1 MAWGERWPHGC
12 RTGRPAAQQ
21 MCSIFRR
28 MERKNIIV
36 IGASAGGVE
45 ALRAVLE
52 GLPAGLDAALFV
64 VLHTWPS
71 AKSILASVLQTSCA
85 LPVAE
90 AVDGAP
96 ILMGRISVS
105 RPDMHLLLDKS
116 TMRLTRGPK
125 ENRSRPSVD
134 ALFRSA
140 ALAHSGRVVGVV
152 LTGALDDGTAGMWSI
167 KDRGGTTIVQDP
179 EEAKHASMPSSAIE
193 HVSIDHVLPL
203 RKIGPL
209 ITQLSHEEVTMG
221 DEKPV
226 ASKTLE
232 IETRIAM
239 EGRGLQLG
247 VMDLGPKTAYT
258 CPECHG
264 VLVKLEEGSVPRFRC
279 HTGHAYTISTLLS
292 EVTESI
298 EARLWD
304 ALRGIEEG
312 VMLLNEAA
320 RHLRSSK
327 ADARM
332 PMLLEARAKKEEAR
346 ADLVRAV
353 VLDNAA
359 ISEESVPTP
368 AKPG

>member
-1 MAWGERWPHGC
+1 
-12 RTGRPAAQQ
+12 
-21 MCSIFRR
+21 
-28 MERKNIIV
+28 MERKNIV
-36 IGASAGGVE
+36 VVGASAGGVE
-45 ALRAVLE
+45 ALRGVLA
-52 GLPAGLDAALFV
+52 GLPAQLDAAIFV
-64 VLHTWPS
+64 VLHTWAA
-71 AKSILASVLQTSCA
+71 AKSILASVLQPVCA
-85 LPVAE
+85 LPVSE

-96 ILMGRISVS
+96 IVMGHVFVS
-105 RPDMHLLLDKS
+105 RPDMHLLLEKNA
-116 TMRLTRGPK
+116 MRLTRGPK
-125 ENRSRPSVD
+125 ENRSRPAVD

-140 ALAHSGRVVGVV
+140 ALAHGGRVVGVV
-152 LTGALDDGTAGMWSI
+152 LTGALDDGTAGLWSI

-179 EEAKHASMPSSAIE
+179 AEARHASMPSSALE
-193 HVSIDHVLPL
+193 HVSIDHVLRL
-203 RKIGPL
+203 EKIGPV
-209 ITQLSHEEVTMG
+209 IAKLSREEVTMA
-221 DEKPV
+221 DEKPP
-226 ASKTLE
+226 ASKALE

-264 VLVKLEEGSVPRFRC
+264 VLVKVEEGAVPRFRC

-312 VMLLNEAA
+312 VMLLNEASQ
-320 RHLRSSK
+320 HLRKSK
-327 ADARM
+327 GDTRM
-332 PMLLEARAKKEEAR
+332 AVRLEARAKKEEGR

-359 ISEESVPTP
+359 ISEESVPEP
-368 AKPG
+368 AARG